1 VRGII
6 LKGKVDSNATVVV
19 LNCSACIERLTDLV
33 LRRVELPKLLQV
45 VINGPKL
52 AAAVVDTDRR
62 LPSRTMFFEV
72 LAVRCELYLPNGK
85 RTVED
90 FSAK

>member
-1 VRGII
+1 
-6 LKGKVDSNATVVV
+6 
-19 LNCSACIERLTDLV
+19 
-33 LRRVELPKLLQV
+33 V

-52 AAAVVDTDRR
+52 AAAVVDIDRR